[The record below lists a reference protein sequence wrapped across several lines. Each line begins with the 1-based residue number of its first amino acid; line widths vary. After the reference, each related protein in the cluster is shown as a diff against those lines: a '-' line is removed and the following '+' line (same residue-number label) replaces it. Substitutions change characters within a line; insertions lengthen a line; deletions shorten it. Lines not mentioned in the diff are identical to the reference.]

1 MRERVCV
8 CMRERVCVCVFKNDA
23 LCYQPACFGDPSDE
37 EGNLS
42 KRRSMGVWE
51 EGAHD
56 RGFSGVSQGYRETV
70 RRPCVSSRWLSGPD
84 LKENTCLPD
93 LRKWGGHPT
102 TNAEWEY
109 GRKARPDLKENTCL
123 PDLRKWGMCSA
134 ERLGTLATRVGK
146 GLDAVG
152 AIRAR
157 TRVPGLVPQ
166 GGAAVSGT
174 FGK

>member
-1 MRERVCV
+1 
-8 CMRERVCVCVFKNDA
+8 MRERVCVCVFKNDA

-70 RRPCVSSRWLSGPD
+70 RRPCVSSRWLGGPD
-84 LKENTCLPD
+84 LKENTCPPD
-93 LRKWGGHPT
+93 LRRWGGHPT

-109 GRKARPDLKENTCL
+109 GRKAHTIGASQASHRAT
-123 PDLRKWGMCSA
+123 
-134 ERLGTLATRVGK
+134 ER
-146 GLDAVG
+146 
-152 AIRAR
+152 
-157 TRVPGLVPQ
+157 Q
-166 GGAAVSGT
+166 
-174 FGK
+174 